1 MINNVKN
8 TTAVSDFF
16 AYKNICATAAKD
28 ESIFS
33 SFKRNPI
40 YTQILEH
47 KSYHWGC
54 EYLKLIIEKYGKEKT
69 ISLLDKAIKND
80 YFGGSV
86 QNIFHIEDVV
96 YSISPS
102 TINYLK
108 NWLEMTSFL
117 KNDVQ
122 LNHVVEIGGGYGGQS
137 LVANQLSKFE
147 SWCIFDLP
155 EANELQRKY
164 FEVNNMQNITYCLST
179 PTFSAPLINTP
190 KQFVKNKDGFIWDL
204 AISNYA
210 FSEIQRDLQEIYL
223 EEVLKKSKHGFMI
236 MNFGWTNFENMMTV
250 DDIAKRMPNI
260 IVREEIPKTGPANC
274 LIIW

>member
-1 MINNVKN
+1 MMNN
-8 TTAVSDFF
+8 TTSVSDFF
-16 AYKNICATAAKD
+16 AYKNICEMAAKD
-28 ESIFS
+28 ETIFS
-33 SFKRNPI
+33 SFKRNPV

-47 KSYHWGC
+47 TSYHWGC
-54 EYLKLIIEKYGKEKT
+54 EYLKLIIEKYGKERT

-86 QNIFHIEDVV
+86 QNIFHIEDDV

-102 TINYLK
+102 TINYVK
-108 NWLEMTSFL
+108 NWLEITSFL
-117 KNDVQ
+117 SDKSDVQ
-122 LNHVVEIGGGYGGQS
+122 LNHIVEIGGGYGGQC
-137 LVANQLSKFE
+137 LVAKQLSNFE

-179 PTFSAPLINTP
+179 PTFSSPSINSP
-190 KQFVKNKDGFIWDL
+190 KQFEKNKDGFIWDL

-236 MNFGWTNFENMMTV
+236 MNFGWTEFENMMTV

-274 LIIW
+274 LIVW